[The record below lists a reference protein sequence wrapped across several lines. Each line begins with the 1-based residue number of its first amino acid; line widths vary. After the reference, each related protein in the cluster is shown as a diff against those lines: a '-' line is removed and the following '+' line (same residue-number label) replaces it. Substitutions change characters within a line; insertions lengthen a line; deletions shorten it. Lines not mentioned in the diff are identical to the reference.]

1 MEEVLFSTE
10 NPLDT
15 TKEAS
20 PNTEI
25 QDLAEPKEGN
35 GWGGHRDGSGRKP
48 VYTKFKPKRLK
59 CKFELSDLANAFI
72 SILDK
77 FSRHL
82 EGKAWACRL
91 DGQEPKPKGSGT
103 RTWVEYDAIMSDF
116 SIKLDKI
123 SDPRLFAAA
132 FVLSRPEGV
141 MAAAVTSDYVT
152 LRWQRADEVAR
163 VMMRYGFML
172 ARRTKLSSQESA
184 ILESIPRLSAPIDI
198 PNWIND
204 YLNT

>member
-25 QDLAEPKEGN
+25 QDLVEPKEGN

-72 SILDK
+72 NILDK
-77 FSRHL
+77 FSRRL

-116 SIKLDKI
+116 PIKLDKI

-141 MAAAVTSDYVT
+141 MAAAVTSDYAT

-163 VMMRYGFML
+163 VMTRYGCML
-172 ARRTKLSSQESA
+172 ARRTKLSSQESD
-184 ILESIPRLSAPIDI
+184 ILESIPRPSAPIDI